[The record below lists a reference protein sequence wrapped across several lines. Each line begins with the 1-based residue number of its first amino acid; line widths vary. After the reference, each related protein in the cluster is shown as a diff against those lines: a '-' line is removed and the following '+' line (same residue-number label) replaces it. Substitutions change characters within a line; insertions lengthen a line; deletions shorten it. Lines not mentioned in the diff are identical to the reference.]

1 MGLHWMLTKKMGV
14 RARDQMSHRNEGRFG
29 CHGDRDKNAQK
40 VYSKPKYKAILG
52 ESRTIPM
59 PSISLAPN
67 NKQ

>member
-40 VYSKPKYKAILG
+40 ALSSKPRY
-52 ESRTIPM
+52 TV
-59 PSISLAPN
+59 SLN
-67 NKQ
+67 IRLY